1 MSIRTRYVDHVIADV
16 EAASRRHVAT
26 TDPVASQRRVAV
38 VLVTSAL
45 VLTFIRFAQG
55 GPTPAWLTDASTSD
69 FARLGRW
76 GLVNVV
82 GYVAIPW
89 LAVRF
94 VLRERFAEFGLRP
107 PDRGGWRPYAWL
119 LAVSVPFV
127 VLASFQPA
135 FQAKYPFYSL
145 GPDEG
150 LWPWFALWWLVYA
163 AQFLGVEL
171 FFRGFMVHGLA
182 PRLGIGSVFVM
193 VVPYVMIHFTK
204 PLLEALAALVGGVV
218 LGFLSLKTRSIW
230 WGVAVHVAIA
240 LLMDALAL
248 GHAAR
253 P

>member
-1 MSIRTRYVDHVIADV
+1 MTIRARYVDRVVADV
-16 EAASRRHVAT
+16 EAASRHHAET
-26 TDPVASQRRVAV
+26 TDPAASQRRVAV

-45 VLTFIRFAQG
+45 ALTFIQFAQG
-55 GPTPAWLTDASTSD
+55 GPTPTWLAEATTPD
-69 FARLGRW
+69 FARLLRW

-82 GYVAIPW
+82 GYIAIPW

-94 VLRERFAEFGLRP
+94 VLGDRFADYGLGRP
-107 PDRGGWRPYAWL
+107 GPGGWRPYAWL
-119 LAVSVPFV
+119 FALSVPFV

-145 GPDEG
+145 APDEA
-150 LWPWFALWWLVYA
+150 LWPWFVLWWLLYA

-182 PRLGIGSVFVM
+182 PRFGIGSVFAM

-230 WGVAVHVAIA
+230 WGVAIHVAIA
-240 LLMDALAL
+240 FLMDALAL
-248 GHAAR
+248 AHAR